1 MRAVADEI
9 RNVVDHR
16 DCRVDHRMPSA
27 DATYGQ
33 VADAE
38 LVADMHGPP
47 RLAELRGG
55 LRVGVQDGLWVGI
68 DQCGQPRRVGV
79 VGMLMGDQDRRE
91 PGDALETVREVARIE
106 QNRGRR
112 TGITLEMREYARM
125 AEMG

>member
-1 MRAVADEI
+1 
-9 RNVVDHR
+9 
-16 DCRVDHRMPSA
+16 MPSA
-27 DATYGQ
+27 DAAHGQ

-38 LVADMHGPP
+38 LVADVHGPP

-55 LRVGVQDGLWVGI
+55 LRVGVQGGLWVGI

-106 QNRGRR
+106 QNRRVLA
-112 TGITLEMREYARM
+112 GIALEIRE
-125 AEMG
+125 